1 MNFNTVLIIVLGLL
15 FGSGMLY
22 GIYRFIRLF
31 GIGVG
36 RIKEIA
42 DKIEAGDMEAQQ
54 TPKSLSSVDSLVLPR
69 ILRDFPEF
77 DIQLMRRRAEQD
89 TSRYLTSLKSRR
101 SQFTEK
107 DGIRSFL
114 ERMQEMVNWTKTV
127 PAWERPKVHRA
138 ALSNYENRSNYCYVT
153 YQVAYQYE
161 LNGRTWQKKLEI
173 RYLAADEPDME
184 KKISVYNCPNCGAPV
199 GSIGQK
205 KCQYCGTLLNPSAV
219 LSWYI
224 FEINEIA

>member
-1 MNFNTVLIIVLGLL
+1 MNTVVLAVIYVAVGAGILYGVYRIVKL
-15 FGSGMLY
+15 FGA
-22 GIYRFIRLF
+22 
-31 GIGVG
+31 GVG

-42 DKIEAGDMEAQQ
+42 DKIEAGDVEAQQ
-54 TPKSLSSVDSLVLPR
+54 TPKSLSAVDSLVLPR
-69 ILRDFPEF
+69 ILKDFPEF
-77 DIQLMRRRAEQD
+77 DIQLMKRRAEQD
-89 TSRYLTSLKSRR
+89 AMRYLGSLQNRKSP
-101 SQFTEK
+101 FTEK

-114 ERMQEMVNWTKTV
+114 ERMEELVNWTAAAPKWV
-127 PAWERPKVHRA
+127 RPRVHRA

-161 LNGRTWQKKLEI
+161 MNERIWQKKLEI

-205 KCQYCGTLLNPSAV
+205 KCEYCGTVLNPSAI